1 MDIFFKRPELSQ
13 NLSVDKSGKLCFHE
27 PRHHYWLAILNNQNP
42 KDIFKLGVA
51 SLIILAN
58 IGTYF
63 LLQHILFD
71 LCRYTDMD
79 YWWAYQIITIT
90 MLSVSFCLFLTAIII
105 FNVLE
110 SKWEAQNVLYESF
123 QT

>member
-27 PRHHYWLAILNNQNP
+27 PRRSYWLAIIYKQKP

-63 LLQHILFD
+63 ILQHILFD
-71 LCRYTDMD
+71 LCRYADMN
-79 YWWAYQIITIT
+79 YWLAYQIITIT
-90 MLSVSFCLFLTAIII
+90 MLSISFCLFLIAIVV
-105 FNVLE
+105 FNILE
-110 SKWEAQNVLYESF
+110 SKWEAHNVLYENYQS
-123 QT
+123 

>member
-13 NLSVDKSGKLCFHE
+13 NLSVDKTGKLCFHE
-27 PRHHYWLAILNNQNP
+27 PRRNYWLAIIYKQNP
-42 KDIFKLGVA
+42 RDIFKLGVA

-63 LLQHILFD
+63 ILQHILFD
-71 LCRYTDMD
+71 LCRYTDMGF
-79 YWWAYQIITIT
+79 WLAYQIITIT
-90 MLSVSFCLFLTAIII
+90 MLTISFCLFLAAIVI

-110 SKWEAQNVLYESF
+110 SKWEAQNVLYESYHS
-123 QT
+123 